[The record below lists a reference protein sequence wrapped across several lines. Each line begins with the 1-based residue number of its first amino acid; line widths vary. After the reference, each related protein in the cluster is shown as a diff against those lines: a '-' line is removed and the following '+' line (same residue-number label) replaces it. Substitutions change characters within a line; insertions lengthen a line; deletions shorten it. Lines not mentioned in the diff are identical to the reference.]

1 MMSLNH
7 NVQPGTVLKIAFR
20 GLLLSLPLLLFQACI
35 INCEP
40 CPPYFRPLLRFDTS
54 ALRGFRINELDTI
67 HIRRYDANGLL
78 IDSLE
83 WRAYKSYANDRQWN
97 IMEADALD
105 RIENFKR
112 KTVQYELQVKGDAR
126 IWRINSLLMDYLPQE
141 PGYCNCD
148 GYSVGTVRINDSLYA
163 NAQLPYTVY
172 AR

>member
-1 MMSLNH
+1 MMRLNH
-7 NVQPGTVLKIAFR
+7 NVQPGTVLMIAFR
-20 GLLLSLPLLLFQACI
+20 GLLLSLPLLLFQACGI
-35 INCEP
+35 KCEE

-54 ALRGFRINELDTI
+54 ALRGFSISDLDTI
-67 HIRRYDANGLL
+67 HIRRYDANGML

-83 WRAYKSYANDRQWN
+83 WGAYKSYANDRQWN

-105 RIENFKR
+105 RIENFER
-112 KTVQYELQVKGDAR
+112 KTVQYQVQVKGDAR

-148 GYSVGTVRINDSLYA
+148 GYSVGTVRINDSLYTK
-163 NAQLPYTVY
+163 AQLPYTAF